1 MKTEKMTFKRWKLHS
16 GTRQLNKHHNRIFL
30 AVILLISI
38 SCSKNP
44 DSPGSEITTT
54 DGGPDPNVT
63 FEATLNGISE
73 TPPNSSAATGYAVLT
88 FNTETKIF
96 TIVVYYSGMTA
107 IASHIH
113 KGEAGVSG
121 AEVFGFPNP
130 LTSPIRYTSAPLDAG
145 QEADLYANLYY
156 INIHSA
162 EYPAGEIRGQ
172 LIKQ

>member
-88 FNTETKIF
+88 FN
-96 TIVVYYSGMTA
+96 
-107 IASHIH
+107 